1 MQAYC
6 PMFQER
12 KQTITSA
19 ADRNRL
25 EGTCLAEMLLDLQHL
40 LESGKGR
47 NVMINIPSSCAR
59 CTQQYSSVII
69 MV

>member
-1 MQAYC
+1 MQSYC
-6 PMFQER
+6 PMFQEW

-25 EGTCLAEMLLDLQHL
+25 EGTAEMLLDLQHL

-47 NVMINIPSSCAR
+47 NVMIN
-59 CTQQYSSVII
+59 TV
-69 MV
+69 